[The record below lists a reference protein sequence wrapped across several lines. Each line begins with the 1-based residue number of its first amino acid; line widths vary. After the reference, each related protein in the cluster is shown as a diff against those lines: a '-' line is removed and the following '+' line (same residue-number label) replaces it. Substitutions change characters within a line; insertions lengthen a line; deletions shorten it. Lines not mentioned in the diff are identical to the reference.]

1 MVTIGKS
8 FLPLLIIIAQLV
20 PVVEGFAPIS
30 LHYYCHHLLLLCKLQ
45 GGVCRCP
52 PPPHPHDCQC
62 FLSIS
67 LFAVNNNDDDK

>member
-1 MVTIGKS
+1 MATIWRG
-8 FLPLLIIIAQLV
+8 FLPSIMIAKI
-20 PVVEGFAPIS
+20 VVEGFAPIS